1 MAAAFPAIFL
11 TSMVALWLSQ
21 GRAVQVP
28 KNAEQAQLDTQ
39 SLTFHSMLL
48 YTQAG
53 AVGPMMLGVC
63 ASSVYF
69 LVGAYCQYGTWVAGS
84 QKLTLLVGC
93 IISFFAGALAVSVP
107 APLWLLSR
115 CAHHPCCHTQPHT
128 LTHIG
133 VYCRYR
139 RKKEKE
145 EREQLLKSAHPD
157 DERRPMLETQ
167 PSNTSVVEFLTRE
180 GSSTS
185 ARADL
190 NSVNNGGGAGN

>member
-1 MAAAFPAIFL
+1 M
-11 TSMVALWLSQ
+11 
-21 GRAVQVP
+21 QVP
-28 KNAEQAQLDTQ
+28 KT
-39 SLTFHSMLL
+39 SR
-48 YTQAG
+48 
-53 AVGPMMLGVC
+53 
-63 ASSVYF
+63 ASSTRHSASHLSFRVAVHTGGGRWSYDARC
-69 LVGAYCQYGTWVAGS
+69 VCQ
-84 QKLTLLVGC
+84 LRLLPCWCLLPVRHLGC
-93 IISFFAGALAVSVP
+93 WLPKADAACGLHHLLLCWRPRSLCACSPLATQPVR
-107 APLWLLSR
+107 APPLLSHATTHPHSHR
-115 CAHHPCCHTQPHT
+115 C
-128 LTHIG
+128 
-133 VYCRYR
+133 VCRYR